1 MEDVAGGGKDVLTRT
16 PGCASEGRL
25 NVGTEPNRP
34 TCLGEGHDGKG
45 VGVDPQTQLGGAVGR
60 ALCPF

>member
-25 NVGTEPNRP
+25 HVGTEPNRP

-45 VGVDPQTQLGGAVGR
+45 VGVDPQTQGR
-60 ALCPF
+60 RL